1 LKQIEAKRS
10 KKKQKEAKANRSKK
24 KQITRK
30 LLLIVAR
37 FLQLRMLGVV
47 FFQKRMLPRT

>member
-1 LKQIEAKRS
+1 
-10 KKKQKEAKANRSKK
+10 
-24 KQITRK
+24 

-47 FFQKRMLPRT
+47 FFQKRMLPRTWNRNLYGINFGELKHPCRTGLGGNLFFQ